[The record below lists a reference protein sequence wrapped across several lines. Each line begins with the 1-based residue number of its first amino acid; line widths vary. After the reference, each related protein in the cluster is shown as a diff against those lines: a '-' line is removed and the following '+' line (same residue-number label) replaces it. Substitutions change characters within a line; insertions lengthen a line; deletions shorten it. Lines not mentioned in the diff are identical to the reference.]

1 MVVMKCKK
9 NVLMAVHFSD
19 QFYLPY
25 KDLPTIFNFAK
36 EIVEQGSCNFMG
48 SLDIYSLFTDI
59 PLEETIEICTNDL
72 FKNNDVVPG
81 LNKNEFKDLL
91 SWATKKSYF
100 NFNNILYKQI
110 DGVVIGPPL
119 GPSLANV
126 FLAHQNWLDRR
137 PLDYRPL
144 HYRWYNDDIF
154 VLFKSSGFFKT
165 ISKLFTFLSC

>member
-1 MVVMKCKK
+1 
-9 NVLMAVHFSD
+9 
-19 QFYLPY
+19 
-25 KDLPTIFNFAK
+25 
-36 EIVEQGSCNFMG
+36 MG

-59 PLEETIEICTNDL
+59 PLEETMETCTNDL

-91 SWATKKSYF
+91 SWATKESYF

-119 GPSLANV
+119 GPSLTNV

-154 VLFKSSGFFKT
+154 VLFKSSGSFKT